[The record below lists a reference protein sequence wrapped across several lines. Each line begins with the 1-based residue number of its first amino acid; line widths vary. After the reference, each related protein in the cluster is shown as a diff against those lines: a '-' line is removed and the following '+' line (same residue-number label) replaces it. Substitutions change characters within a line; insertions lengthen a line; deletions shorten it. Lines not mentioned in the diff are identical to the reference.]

1 MKLTWFGH
9 AAYRLEFGQSV
20 VLIDPFL
27 SGNPSFTGDR
37 AAAARGVTHIVLTH
51 GHADHVG
58 DAVEIS
64 RETGAPVIGNFELC
78 MWLARQGLE
87 KMEPMN
93 TGGSVDLGAFSV
105 ALTIAFHSSGQV
117 DENGVAQGLGLPNGA
132 VVTPHDKAEPVVYH
146 MGDTDI
152 FSDMALIG
160 EIYEPDVVITPI
172 GDRFTMGP
180 RLAAMAVNRFLPRAK
195 TVIPCH
201 FGTFPP
207 LQQTPDAFL
216 AEMGEQRSRVLVPEK
231 NLAVVLKR

>member
-9 AAYRLEFGQSV
+9 SAYRLEFGQSV

-27 SGNPSFTGDR
+27 TGNPSFTGDAE
-37 AAAARGVTHIVLTH
+37 AAAAGVTHVVLTH

-58 DAVEIS
+58 DAVAIS
-64 RETGAPVIGNFELC
+64 RRTGAPVVANFDLC
-78 MWLARQGLE
+78 MWLARHGLE
-87 KMEPMN
+87 RMEALN
-93 TGGSVDLGAFSV
+93 TGGAVDLGEFSV
-105 ALTIAFHSSGQV
+105 ALTIAFHSSGQI
-117 DENGVAQGLGLPNGA
+117 DEAGVSQALGLPNGV
-132 VVTPHDKAEPVVYH
+132 VVTPKAAGEPTVYH

-160 EIYEPDVVITPI
+160 EIYAPDVVITPI

-180 RLAAMAVNRFLPRAK
+180 RVAAMAVNRFLPQAR

-207 LQQTPDAFL
+207 LQQSPDAFME
-216 AEMGEQRSRVLVPEK
+216 AMGDQRARVLLPEK
-231 NLAVVLKR
+231 NQPVTLPG

>member
-1 MKLTWFGH
+1 MRLTWFGH
-9 AAYRLEFGQSV
+9 AAFRLEFGDAV

-27 SGNPSFTGDR
+27 TGNPSFTGDR
-37 AAAARGVTHIVLTH
+37 TAAARGVTHVVLTH

-58 DAVEIS
+58 DAVAIS
-64 RETGAPVIGNFELC
+64 RETGAPVIGNFDLC

-87 KMEPMN
+87 KMEPLN
-93 TGGSVDLGAFSV
+93 TGGAADFGAFSV
-105 ALTIAFHSSGQV
+105 AMTIAFHSSGQV
-117 DENGVAQGLGLPNGA
+117 DENGTAHALGLPNGV
-132 VVTPHDKAEPVVYH
+132 VVTPRDSAEPTVYH

-160 EIYEPDVVITPI
+160 EIYAPDVVIAPI

-180 RLAAMAVNRFLPRAK
+180 KLAALAVNRFLPKAR

-207 LQQTPDAFL
+207 LQQSPDAFL
-216 AEMGEQRSRVLVPEK
+216 AEMGEQRSRVLLPER
-231 NLAVVLKR
+231 NVAVTLPA